1 MSRIG
6 RMPITIPDK
15 VKVEPKGSVVE
26 VTGPLGKLVQ
36 AMPPGITV
44 KIDKNQ
50 ALVQKTELAGDK
62 GSALHGL
69 GRTLLQNAVL
79 GVTQG
84 FKKDLEIVGLGY
96 RASVAGDKLTMTLG
110 FAHPV
115 VFKLPPG
122 IKVAIDPKM
131 TILSITGSDAYVVG
145 ETAARIRR
153 MKKPEPYKGS
163 GIRYVGEH
171 IIRKAGKAAA
181 GAAGGAGGAAGG
193 AKK

>member
-6 RMPITIPDK
+6 RMPIAIPDK
-15 VKVEPKGSVVE
+15 VKIEPKGSVIE
-26 VTGPLGKLVQ
+26 VTGPLGKLSQVI
-36 AMPPGITV
+36 PGGITV

-50 ALVQKTELAGDK
+50 AIVEKTDAAGEK
-62 GSALHGL
+62 GSSLHGL
-69 GRTLLQNAVL
+69 ARSLINNAVI
-79 GVTQG
+79 GVTHG
-84 FKKDLEIVGLGY
+84 FKKELEIVGLGY

-122 IKVAIDPKM
+122 IKVTIDPKM
-131 TILSITGSDAYVVG
+131 TLLTITGSDAYVVG
-145 ETAARIRR
+145 ETAAQIRQI
-153 MKKPEPYKGS
+153 KKPEPYKGS
-163 GIRYVGEH
+163 GIKYVGEH

-181 GAAGGAGGAAGG
+181 GAAGATAGGGG

>member
-15 VKVEPKGSVVE
+15 VKIDPKGTVVE
-26 VTGPLGKLVQ
+26 VTGPLGKVMQ
-36 AMPPGITV
+36 VIPKGIV
-44 KIDKNQ
+44 IKIDKNQ
-50 ALVQKTELAGDK
+50 AIVERTEAAGEK
-62 GSALHGL
+62 GGALHGL
-69 GRTLLQNAVL
+69 ARSLVNNAVI

-96 RASVAGDKLTMTLG
+96 RAQVAGDILTLTLG
-110 FAHPV
+110 FAQPV
-115 VFKLPPG
+115 KFKLPPG

-131 TILSITGSDAYVVG
+131 TQLTISGIDAYVVG
-145 ETAARIRR
+145 EVASRIRR
-153 MKKPEPYKGS
+153 LKKPEPYKGS
-163 GIRYVGEH
+163 GIRYAGEH

-181 GAAGGAGGAAGG
+181 GAAGGGAPGGG

>member
-1 MSRIG
+1 
-6 RMPITIPDK
+6 MPIVVPDK
-15 VKVEPKGSVVE
+15 VKIEAKGNVVE
-26 VTGPLGKLVQ
+26 VTGPLGKMVQ
-36 AMPPGITV
+36 VLPPGIAIKV
-44 KIDKNQ
+44 DKNQ
-50 ALVQKTELAGDK
+50 ILVEKTEQAGEK

-69 GRTLLQNAVL
+69 GRSLVFNAVH

-84 FKKDLEIVGLGY
+84 FKKELEIVGLGY

-115 VFKLPPG
+115 VYKLPPG

-131 TILSITGSDAYVVG
+131 TLVTITGIDAYLVG

-153 MKKPEPYKGS
+153 LKKPEPYKGS
-163 GIRYVGEH
+163 GIKYVGEH

-181 GAAGGAGGAAGG
+181 GAAGGATGAGAGG

>member
-15 VKVEPKGSVVE
+15 VKIEPKGNVIE
-26 VTGPLGKLVQ
+26 VSGPLGKLVQ
-36 AMPPGITV
+36 TIPLGIVV

-50 ALVQKTELAGDK
+50 AIVEKTELAGEK

-69 GRTLLQNAVL
+69 ARSLVNNAVI

-96 RASVAGDKLTMTLG
+96 RASIAGDKLTLNLG
-110 FAHPV
+110 FANPV
-115 VFKLPPG
+115 VFLLPQG
-122 IKVAIDPKM
+122 IKVTIDPKM
-131 TILSITGSDAYVVG
+131 TQLSVSGTDAYVVG
-145 ETAARIRR
+145 EVASRIRR
-153 MKKPEPYKGS
+153 LKKPEPYKGS
-163 GIRYVGEH
+163 GIKYAGEH

-181 GAAGGAGGAAGG
+181 GAAGGGATAGG

>member
-6 RMPITIPDK
+6 RMPIAIPDK
-15 VKVEPKGSVVE
+15 VKVEPKGSMIE
-26 VTGPLGKLVQ
+26 VTGPLGKLIQ
-36 AMPPGITV
+36 AIPPGIVV

-50 ALVQKTELAGDK
+50 VLVEKTEQAGEK
-62 GSALHGL
+62 ASALHGL
-69 GRTLLQNAVL
+69 ARSLVNNAVI

-96 RASVAGDKLTMTLG
+96 RAAVAGDKLTLTLG

-115 VFKLPPG
+115 EFKLPPG
-122 IKVAIDPKM
+122 IKVIIDPKM
-131 TILSITGSDAYVVG
+131 TLLSITGTDAYVVG
-145 ETAARIRR
+145 ETASRIRR
-153 MKKPEPYKGS
+153 LKKPEPYKGS
-163 GIRYVGEH
+163 GIKYVGEH

-181 GAAGGAGGAAGG
+181 GAAGGAVGG

>member
-1 MSRIG
+1 MSRVG
-6 RMPITIPDK
+6 RMPIAIPDK
-15 VKVEPKGSVVE
+15 VTIAPKDTAVE
-26 VTGPLGKLVQ
+26 VTGPLGKLTQ
-36 AMPPGITV
+36 ALPPGITV

-50 ALVQKTELAGDK
+50 ALVERTEAAGEKGGALQGLAR
-62 GSALHGL
+62 SLVH
-69 GRTLLQNAVL
+69 NAVV

-96 RASVAGDKLTMTLG
+96 RAQVAGDKLTMTLG

-115 VFKLPPG
+115 IFKLPPG

-131 TILSITGSDAYVVG
+131 TLLTVSGTDAYLVG
-145 ETAARIRR
+145 ETAARIR
-153 MKKPEPYKGS
+153 KIKEPEPYKGS
-163 GIRYVGEH
+163 GIKYVGEH

-181 GAAGGAGGAAGG
+181 GAAGGAVAGGG

>member
-6 RMPITIPDK
+6 KMPIAIPDK
-15 VKVEPKGSVVE
+15 VKIEPKGSAVE
-26 VTGPLGKLVQ
+26 VTGPLGKLTQVL
-36 AMPPGITV
+36 PPGITV
-44 KIDKNQ
+44 KIEKNQ
-50 ALVQKTELAGDK
+50 ALVEKTDQAGEK

-69 GRTLLQNAVL
+69 GRSLVQNAVI

-84 FKKDLEIVGLGY
+84 FKKELEIVGLGY
-96 RASVAGDKLTMTLG
+96 RAQVAGDKLTMTLG

-115 VFKLPPG
+115 EFKLPPG
-122 IKVAIDPKM
+122 IKVTIDPKM
-131 TILSITGSDAYVVG
+131 TILSITGSDAYMVG

-153 MKKPEPYKGS
+153 LKKPEPYKGS
-163 GIRYVGEH
+163 GIKYVGEH

-181 GAAGGAGGAAGG
+181 GAAGGTGAAGG

>member
-6 RMPITIPDK
+6 RMPIAIPEK
-15 VKVEPKGSVVE
+15 VKIEFKGNAVE
-26 VTGPLGKLVQ
+26 VSGPLGKLTQ
-36 AMPPGITV
+36 ILPPGTSV

-50 ALVQKTELAGDK
+50 ALVEKTEGSGEAGK
-62 GSALHGL
+62 SLHGL
-69 GRTLLQNAVL
+69 ARSLVANAVV

-84 FKKDLEIVGLGY
+84 FKKELEIVGLGY
-96 RASVAGDKLTMTLG
+96 RAAVAGDKLTLTLG
-110 FAHPV
+110 FAHPIQ
-115 VFKLPPG
+115 FPLPHG

-131 TILSITGSDAYVVG
+131 TFLTITGSDAYMVG

-153 MKKPEPYKGS
+153 LKKPEPYKGS
-163 GIRYVGEH
+163 GIKYVGEH

-181 GAAGGAGGAAGG
+181 GAAGGAAGG

>member
-6 RMPITIPDK
+6 RMPIAIPDK
-15 VKVEPKGSVVE
+15 VKIEPKGSVIE
-26 VTGPLGKLVQ
+26 VTGPLGKLSQ
-36 AMPPGITV
+36 AIPAGITV
-44 KIDKNQ
+44 KVDKNQ
-50 ALVQKTELAGDK
+50 ALVEKTDAAGDSG
-62 GSALHGL
+62 GSLHGL
-69 GRTLLQNAVL
+69 ARSLVYNAVV

-84 FKKDLEIVGLGY
+84 FKKELEIVGLGY
-96 RASVAGDKLTMTLG
+96 RAQVAGDKLTMTLG

-115 VFKLPPG
+115 VFMLPPG

-131 TILSITGSDAYVVG
+131 TFLTITGTDAYVVG

-153 MKKPEPYKGS
+153 IKKPEPYKGS
-163 GIRYVGEH
+163 GIKYVGEH

-181 GAAGGAGGAAGG
+181 GAAGGGATAGG